1 MIQWLTELGGRFHT
15 AFVAEDRWKLY
26 ADGLVVTLELT
37 VLALILGVA
46 SAWWWR

>member
-26 ADGLVVTLELT
+26 VDGLVVTLELT
-37 VLALILGVA
+37 VLEEYKG
-46 SAWWWR
+46 